1 MNAYGVWVKKT
12 NMWGSKMTVFF
23 LTSYS
28 MWVTGV
34 WARKTNS
41 YTAVFK
47 TKFNKREVRMPIYSW
62 TISKVLPMPLYCVGQ
77 KTSTFP

>member
-12 NMWGSKMTVFF
+12 NMWGSKM
-23 LTSYS
+23 SYS
-28 MWVTGV
+28 MWVTGL

-47 TKFNKREVRMPIYSW
+47 YKFNKRDVCTPIYSW
-62 TISKVLPMPLYCVGQ
+62 TILKVLPMPLYCVGQ